1 MASSTSVSTLQYY
14 LQSAKHAVSYVN
26 RKIRFSSND
35 PIDVTCTLGLIGI
48 GMQIFRKVADAKA
61 TDVAK
66 ASGGKSALS
75 DYMRGSAEMAEVARI
90 GNCREKAALAFL
102 TLEKAGVKP
111 LDLMAWLPPADH
123 AFVVI
128 GREPGDP
135 SDYRNWG
142 KNAVVCDAW
151 DKTSYAA
158 VEIPAKM
165 ADGYTGP
172 FVSLT
177 RTK

>member
-1 MASSTSVSTLQYY
+1 MSAAVSTLQYY

-26 RKIRFSSND
+26 RRIVFSSNN
-35 PIDVTCTLGLIGI
+35 PTDVAGTLGLVGI

-61 TDVAK
+61 SQIAK
-66 ASGGKSALS
+66 SSGGTSALS
-75 DYMRGSAEMAEVARI
+75 DYMRGSAEMAEAARM

-111 LDLMAWLPPADH
+111 LDLMAFLPPADH

-128 GREPGDP
+128 GRTAGDP

-142 KNAVVCDAW
+142 KDAVVCDAW
-151 DKTSYAA
+151 NENSYEA
-158 VEIPAKM
+158 VQIPSLM

-172 FVSLT
+172 FVSLF
-177 RTK
+177 RAK